1 MSPPPSAI
9 VAARQGITDMT
20 TASKTTS
27 GDLLQELHIERATH
41 PAATRPRLDRRPVF
55 VGFAVAVGASLCL
68 WFWGRT
74 STVADADVVAIAGA
88 AVPATPTITS
98 GSTLDASGYVVA
110 RRTATVSSQLTG
122 VVTDVLFEEGDH
134 VEQGQILARLDAR
147 SAMAGLE
154 SAQRQVAAAG
164 QLARQHE
171 ILFAQ
176 ALRDSQRALELSQSG
191 LVSRQDAEQAS
202 AKANELQAQMLSQR
216 RNAQA
221 ARALADVA
229 QVNMDHAVIR
239 APFAGVI
246 TSKAAQVGEIISPS
260 AASGYTRTGVAT
272 IVDMNSLEVEV
283 DVGEAYI
290 GRVRIGMAADV
301 RLNAYPELSLPGKV
315 IAIIPTA
322 DRGKATVKARI
333 GLQLKD
339 PRILPDMGARVS
351 FLVAASNSSDVPN
364 ARRQGDSNSAERMAH
379 GGPHITGLT
388 RTPITPQE
396 QQ

>member
-1 MSPPPSAI
+1 MSPPLSATA
-9 VAARQGITDMT
+9 AARQGITELT
-20 TASKTTS
+20 PPSKTTS
-27 GDLLQELHIERATH
+27 GDLLQELHIERAAQHDPT
-41 PAATRPRLDRRPVF
+41 PPRFGPRPVS
-55 VGFAVAVGASLCL
+55 VGLAVAISASLCL

-74 STVADADVVAIAGA
+74 STVAEVDPVAAADVPGAPTTTAG
-88 AVPATPTITS
+88 P
-98 GSTLDASGYVVA
+98 TLDASGYVVA

-134 VEQGQILARLDAR
+134 VEQGQVLARLDAR

-171 ILFAQ
+171 IQFAQ
-176 ALRDSQRALELSQSG
+176 ALRDSQRALELSESG
-191 LVSRQDAEQAS
+191 LMSRQDVEQAS

-229 QVNMDHAVIR
+229 QVNLDHAVIR

-301 RLNAYPELSLPGKV
+301 RLNAYPELPLPGKV

-333 GLQLKD
+333 GLQLND

-351 FLVAASNSSDVPN
+351 FLVAASNSPDIPS
-364 ARRQGDSNSAERMAH
+364 ARRQRDSNSAEPLARARPQM
-379 GGPHITGLT
+379 TGVT
-388 RTPITPQE
+388 STPITSQE

>member
-1 MSPPPSAI
+1 
-9 VAARQGITDMT
+9 MT

-388 RTPITPQE
+388 STPITPQE

>member
-1 MSPPPSAI
+1 MTPPS
-9 VAARQGITDMT
+9 
-20 TASKTTS
+20 KNTS
-27 GDLLQELHIERATH
+27 GDLLQELHIERV
-41 PAATRPRLDRRPVF
+41 AALTTPPSRLGRRPASASL
-55 VGFAVAVGASLCL
+55 AVAVGAALCL

-74 STVADADVVAIAGA
+74 STVAEVDAVAAV
-88 AVPATPTITS
+88 AVPAAPTTTS

-122 VVTDVLFEEGDH
+122 VVTEVLFEEGDH

-147 SAMAGLE
+147 SAMASLE

-164 QLARQHE
+164 QLARQNE
-171 ILFAQ
+171 IQFAQ
-176 ALRDSQRALELSQSG
+176 ASRESGRALELSQSG

-202 AKANELQAQMLSQR
+202 AKADELQAQMLSQR

-229 QVNMDHAVIR
+229 QVNLDHAVIR

-246 TSKAAQVGEIISPS
+246 TSKAAQIGEIISPS

-301 RLNAYPELSLPGKV
+301 RLNAYPELALPGKV

-333 GLQLKD
+333 GLQLTD

-351 FLVAASNSSDVPN
+351 FLIASSNSPDIPNERVAN
-364 ARRQGDSNSAERMAH
+364 ARPYTTSA
-379 GGPHITGLT
+379 IS
-388 RTPITPQE
+388 TPIPLRSSNDLFDFADRRL
-396 QQ
+396 

>member
-1 MSPPPSAI
+1 MSPPPSATD
-9 VAARQGITDMT
+9 AARQGITQMT
-20 TASKTTS
+20 PLSKTTS
-27 GDLLQELHIERATH
+27 GDLLQQLHIERAAQPDVT
-41 PAATRPRLDRRPVF
+41 PPRFGRRPVS
-55 VGFAVAVGASLCL
+55 VGLAVAVGASLCL
-68 WFWGRT
+68 GLWGRT
-74 STVADADVVAIAGA
+74 STDAEADDAAVITS
-88 AVPATPTITS
+88 AVPAAPTTTA

-134 VEQGQILARLDAR
+134 VEQGQVLARLDAR

-171 ILFAQ
+171 IQFAQ
-176 ALRDSQRALELSQSG
+176 ALRDSQRALELSESG

-229 QVNMDHAVIR
+229 QVNLDHAVIR

-301 RLNAYPELSLPGKV
+301 RLNAYPELSLPGTV
-315 IAIIPTA
+315 IAIIPAA

-351 FLVAASNSSDVPN
+351 FLVAASSSPDIPN
-364 ARRQGDSNSAERMAH
+364 ALSQGDSNSAERMAH
-379 GGPHITGLT
+379 ASQHITGLT
-388 RTPITPQE
+388 STPSTAQE